1 MTELQTDL
9 DAFGGA
15 AVASVYIVG
24 NSRSGTTLMARMLG
38 QHSQVLYLPETHF
51 FGELWEP
58 DAKSRTLSSEQ
69 AIKIISTLLSR
80 VRDGYH
86 ASGTAFA
93 YRDEASE
100 ILKRFSGEPWEL
112 FSSFQQH
119 LTRLA
124 GKRIACEQT
133 PKNLYYLDCIFK
145 QYPNSRAICMIR
157 DPRDVILS
165 QRGRW
170 RRRWLG

>member
-38 QHSQVLYLPETHF
+38 QHSKVLYLPETHF

-69 AIKIISTLLSR
+69 AIKTPAVTMKTIQLPVKPPTIPAAATL
-80 VRDGYH
+80 
-86 ASGTAFA
+86 
-93 YRDEASE
+93 
-100 ILKRFSGEPWEL
+100 P
-112 FSSFQQH
+112 
-119 LTRLA
+119 
-124 GKRIACEQT
+124 
-133 PKNLYYLDCIFK
+133 
-145 QYPNSRAICMIR
+145 
-157 DPRDVILS
+157 
-165 QRGRW
+165 QR
-170 RRRWLG
+170 